1 MDQLVAF
8 VNGGGNAILVEDE
21 PVITLGL
28 DKEGCVFSRFLDFV
42 VEVFVWHV
50 VVIRGS

>member
-8 VNGGGNAILVEDE
+8 VDRGGNVISVEDE
-21 PVITLGL
+21 PVIALGL
-28 DKEGCVFSRFLDFV
+28 DKEGCVFSRFFDFV
-42 VEVFVWHV
+42 VEVFIWHV

>member
-8 VNGGGNAILVEDE
+8 VDRGGNVILVKDE
-21 PVITLGL
+21 PVVALGL

-42 VEVFVWHV
+42 LEVFVRHV
-50 VVIRGS
+50 VIVRGS